1 MTREPDVVSFQVD
14 TPEYEILDTIKDS
27 GLSRFPVYGEDIND
41 ILGILNARDFL
52 INRNES
58 EHKKVRDLLRPAYMV
73 PESIHADKLFANMQ
87 AKKTHI
93 AIVVDEYGQTVGII
107 TLEDLLEEI
116 VGNIYDEF
124 DPQEEAEIQKI
135 SDDTWKVSGALS
147 LDDFT
152 DETGIAIEENEAYD
166 TIGGMVLSTLEQ
178 IPEDG
183 TELNV
188 KINGL
193 DIHVTKIED
202 RRIEEAIVRKMPPEE
217 IAEGEKDDS
226 GKDKDEE

>member
-1 MTREPDVVSFQVD
+1 MFCPVISSRQSISCQ
-14 TPEYEILDTIKDS
+14 DS
-27 GLSRFPVYGEDIND
+27 P
-41 ILGILNARDFL
+41 
-52 INRNES
+52 
-58 EHKKVRDLLRPAYMV
+58 
-73 PESIHADKLFANMQ
+73 
-87 AKKTHI
+87 
-93 AIVVDEYGQTVGII
+93 
-107 TLEDLLEEI
+107 
-116 VGNIYDEF
+116 
-124 DPQEEAEIQKI
+124 PQEEAEIQKI